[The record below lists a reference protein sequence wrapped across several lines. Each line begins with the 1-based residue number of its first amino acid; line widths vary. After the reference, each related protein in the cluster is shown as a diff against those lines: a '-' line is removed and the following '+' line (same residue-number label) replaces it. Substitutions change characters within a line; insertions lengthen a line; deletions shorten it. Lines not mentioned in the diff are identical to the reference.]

1 MNKSTISL
9 KRLKE
14 TAENSV
20 FFVLIIAV
28 FIFLYVS
35 TALANPYGFD
45 TYGTGAYGSETM
57 LTIATTGNVSI
68 AAQSGTLSTNLA
80 SPTTITV
87 TTTDKHGFNLYIR
100 SLTSPSLASGAN
112 TIPAS
117 SNNSAL
123 ALANNTWG
131 YTTNGGDLNSFI
143 GITASDVSI
152 KSASSG
158 PYYPTGNT
166 TNVYYGVKINDATP
180 AGNYSSNIVFTAVA
194 QSP

>member
-1 MNKSTISL
+1 MYWSINRLLSTVEKSIFIALIAATF
-9 KRLKE
+9 
-14 TAENSV
+14 V
-20 FFVLIIAV
+20 FF
-28 FIFLYVS
+28 YHQ

-45 TYGTGAYGSETM
+45 TYGTGVYGSETM

-87 TTTDKHGFNLYIR
+87 TTTDKHGFNLFIR
-100 SLTSPSLASGAN
+100 SLSSTSLASGGN

-143 GITASDVSI
+143 GITASDISI

-166 TNVYYGVKINDATP
+166 TNVYYGVKINDATA
-180 AGNYSSNIVFTAVA
+180 AGSYSSGVVFTAVA

>member
-1 MNKSTISL
+1 VHWSIN
-9 KRLKE
+9 RLLP
-14 TAENSV
+14 TVENCIFAALIVVSFV
-20 FFVLIIAV
+20 FF
-28 FIFLYVS
+28 YHQ

-45 TYGTGAYGSETM
+45 TYGTGVYGSETM

-68 AAQSGTLSTNLA
+68 ASQSGALSTNLA
-80 SPTTITV
+80 SPTTVTV

-100 SLTSPSLASGAN
+100 SITSTSLTSGGN

-158 PYYPTGNT
+158 PYYPTGDT
-166 TNVYYGVKINDATP
+166 TDVYYGVKINDATA
-180 AGNYSSNIVFTAVA
+180 AGNYSSGVVFTAVA

>member
-1 MNKSTISL
+1 MHWSIN
-9 KRLKE
+9 RLLQTVKNCIF
-14 TAENSV
+14 AALIVVSFV
-20 FFVLIIAV
+20 FF
-28 FIFLYVS
+28 YHQ

-45 TYGTGAYGSETM
+45 TYGTGVYGSETM

-68 AAQSGTLSTNLA
+68 AAQSGALSTNLA
-80 SPTTITV
+80 SPTTVTV

-100 SLTSPSLASGAN
+100 SLNSTSLASGGN

-166 TNVYYGVKINDATP
+166 TDVYYGVKINDATA
-180 AGNYSSNIVFTAVA
+180 AGSYSSGVVFTAVA

>member
-1 MNKSTISL
+1 MHWSIN
-9 KRLKE
+9 RLLP
-14 TAENSV
+14 TVENCIFAALIVVSFV
-20 FFVLIIAV
+20 FF
-28 FIFLYVS
+28 YHQ

-45 TYGTGAYGSETM
+45 TYGTGVYGSETM

-68 AAQSGTLSTNLA
+68 ASQSGALSTNLA
-80 SPTTITV
+80 SPTTVTV

-100 SLTSPSLASGAN
+100 SITSTSLTSGGN

-158 PYYPTGNT
+158 PYYPTGDT
-166 TNVYYGVKINDATP
+166 TDVYYGVKINDATA
-180 AGNYSSNIVFTAVA
+180 AGNYSSGVVFTAVA